1 MSWRDTH
8 LVIKFATKSIKSNQS
23 INQSI
28 NQSKNVNHLGNV
40 VFVVNVDHLGGFVL
54 FCLIL
59 GPSILDWV
67 YEKIEGK
74 E

>member
-1 MSWRDTH
+1 MWS
-8 LVIKFATKSIKSNQS
+8 LSLQQNQS
-23 INQSI
+23 NQSI

-40 VFVVNVDHLGGFVL
+40 IFVVNVDNWGGFVL

-67 YEKIEGK
+67 YETIEG
-74 E
+74 EE